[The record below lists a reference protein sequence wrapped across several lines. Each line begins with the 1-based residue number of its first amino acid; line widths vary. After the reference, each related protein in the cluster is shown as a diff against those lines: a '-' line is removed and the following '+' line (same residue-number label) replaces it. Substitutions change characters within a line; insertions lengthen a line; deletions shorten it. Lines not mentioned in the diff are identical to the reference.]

1 MVVFTQPGAIAAMN
15 FLSKV
20 AEECVVPGSPYIPP
34 SPFTYRAIFM
44 ANARLYCV
52 CVVTG
57 IMMQSALQTG
67 H

>member
-1 MVVFTQPGAIAAMN
+1 MN

-34 SPFTYRAIFM
+34 SPFTYRAVFM
-44 ANARLYCV
+44 ANATLYFV

-57 IMMQSALQTG
+57 IMMRCTANRTLV
-67 H
+67 